1 MAGSLPTA
9 KPSMDVPTFRRVM
22 RALIE
27 RYKPKNWAAG
37 MDPFEALVAI
47 IISQNSTDLVTER
60 VMKALASKVKITP
73 ETIAKIPEA
82 QLVKVLRPAGL
93 ARQKVPKIKA
103 IAKTLVENHGGKM
116 DGFIAAPVP
125 VAREMLLELPG
136 VGPKTAD
143 VWLSLVAGRDTMP
156 MDTHIGR
163 LARRWHLSTATDYD
177 GINEDLRRY
186 VPEKDRRM
194 GHLALIMFGREI
206 CQARR
211 PQCEACPVY
220 DDCDAEEKRPRA
232 KRPKI
237 NTAS

>member
-1 MAGSLPTA
+1 
-9 KPSMDVPTFRRVM
+9 MDVPTFRRVL
-22 RALIE
+22 RTLIE
-27 RYKPKNWAAG
+27 RYTPKNWAAQ
-37 MDPFEALVAI
+37 MDPFEALIAI
-47 IISQNSTDLVTER
+47 IVSQNSTDLVTER
-60 VMKALASKVKITP
+60 VMKELASRVKVTP
-73 ETIAKIPEA
+73 ETIAKMRDA
-82 QLVKVLRPAGL
+82 KLVAILRPAGL
-93 ARQKVPKIKA
+93 ARQKVPQIRKIA
-103 IAKTLVENHGGKM
+103 RVLVENHGSKM
-116 DGFIAAPVP
+116 DAFIAAPAP

-156 MDTHIGR
+156 MDTHIAR
-163 LARRWHLSTATDYD
+163 LVRRWHLSSAKDYD

-186 VPEKDRRM
+186 IPEKDRQM

-220 DDCDAEEKRPRA
+220 EDCDAEEKRPRT
-232 KRPKI
+232 RGPKI